1 MSVERCPKCGTPYQ
15 DDAAFCINCGMSKEE
30 AAKAVEPTAEEPGE
44 SGFAPPKE
52 GGDGPSA
59 DETVSS
65 PEAPEEGETPSE
77 EEEAVDE
84 PETEPERVPE
94 PRPKPEPKPEPEP
107 PAEPEESDEAAVRL
121 EGEMKPADEV
131 EFEPSKK
138 GRGCCL
144 AIVITGII
152 GFVLIA
158 LGVAVLMIFG
168 VIGGG
173 GAAGRGGG
181 DTYDFEPMTE
191 SDFDVWDEG
200 EGGLYVNEK
209 GMLKVRN
216 SLVGLRKDYGS
227 DYAVEVTLMF
237 ASVDG
242 KGAWAGPVL
251 RVNPGGGDRYAFKLM
266 PDADRVAVERNG
278 DVFGEKKVGIETG
291 TPYLVYA
298 EADGNDLGLA
308 VNDTP
313 LVKATDIGL
322 IAGGVG
328 LEARGCTAYFDDL
341 TVKVLK

>member
-15 DDAAFCINCGMSKEE
+15 KDATFCINCGMSKEE
-30 AAKAVEPTAEEPGE
+30 AAKAAELTAEEPAE
-44 SGFAPPKE
+44 SGFAPPKKE
-52 GGDGPSA
+52 GDDSSA
-59 DETVSS
+59 DETASDDTDAAGADGLEKKPELS
-65 PEAPEEGETPSE
+65 PES
-77 EEEAVDE
+77 
-84 PETEPERVPE
+84 
-94 PRPKPEPKPEPEP
+94 KPEPEP
-107 PAEPEESDEAAVRL
+107 ETVSEPEESNEAAARL
-121 EGEMKPADEV
+121 EEEMKPDDE
-131 EFEPSKK
+131 FKPSKK

-144 AIVITGII
+144 AIIIAGIV
-152 GFVLIA
+152 GFVLLLI
-158 LGVAVLMIFG
+158 LVGVLLLFG

-173 GAAGRGGG
+173 NGRADGG

-200 EGGLYVNEK
+200 KGALYVNEK

-227 DYAVEVTLMF
+227 DYGVEVTVLF
-237 ASVDG
+237 ASVEE

-278 DVFGEKKVGIETG
+278 DVFCEKKVGIETG

-298 EADGNDLGLA
+298 EANGNDLGLA

-322 IAGGVG
+322 IAGGIG

-341 TVKVLK
+341 TVVVLE

>member
-15 DDAAFCINCGMSKEE
+15 EDGVFCINCGMSKEE
-30 AAKAVEPTAEEPGE
+30 AAKAAEPTAGEPAG
-44 SGFAPPKE
+44 SAPPKRE
-52 GGDGPSA
+52 GDGPSV
-59 DETVSS
+59 DETAS
-65 PEAPEEGETPSE
+65 
-77 EEEAVDE
+77 DE
-84 PETEPERVPE
+84 PGAAGADGPEK
-94 PRPKPEPKPEPEP
+94 KPELTPESEPEPEP
-107 PAEPEESDEAAVRL
+107 VAETEESDEAAARL
-121 EGEMKPADEV
+121 EEEMKPGDEV
-131 EFEPSKK
+131 EFKPSKK

-144 AIVITGII
+144 AIIIAGII
-152 GFVLIA
+152 GFMFIA
-158 LGVAVLMIFG
+158 VGVAVLVIFG

-173 GAAGRGGG
+173 DAAVRGGG

-200 EGGLYVNEK
+200 EGALYVNEK
-209 GMLKVRN
+209 GMLKVRD

-227 DYAVEVTLMF
+227 DYGVEVTVLF
-237 ASVDG
+237 ASVDE

-278 DVFGEKKVGIETG
+278 DVFGEKNVGIETG

-298 EADGNDLGLA
+298 EAGGNDLGLA

-313 LVKATDIGL
+313 LVRATDIGL
-322 IAGGVG
+322 IAGGIG

-341 TVKVLK
+341 TVEILE

>member
-30 AAKAVEPTAEEPGE
+30 AAKAEEPGE
-44 SGFAPPKE
+44 SGFAPPN
-52 GGDGPSA
+52 
-59 DETVSS
+59 
-65 PEAPEEGETPSE
+65 EEGD
-77 EEEAVDE
+77 EASVDE
-84 PETEPERVPE
+84 AASDEPDAADAEE
-94 PRPKPEPKPEPEP
+94 PDTKRELAVEPKPEPKPEPEP
-107 PAEPEESDEAAVRL
+107 ASEPEESDEAAARL
-121 EGEMKPADEV
+121 EGEMKPVDEV

-138 GRGCCL
+138 GRGCCF
-144 AIVITGII
+144 AIVIGGII
-152 GFVLIA
+152 GFVSIA
-158 LGVAVLMIFG
+158 LGVAVLVIFG

-181 DTYDFEPMTE
+181 DTYDFAEMKDA
-191 SDFDVWDEG
+191 DFEVWSKG
-200 EGGLYVNEK
+200 EGAVVANEN
-209 GMLKVRN
+209 GMLVLKDA
-216 SLVGLRKDYGS
+216 LLGLEKDYGS
-227 DYAVEVTLMF
+227 DYSVEVTVF
-237 ASVDG
+237 FKSVG
-242 KGAWAGPVL
+242 ENSAWAGPVL

-266 PDADRVAVERNG
+266 PETDRVAVERDG

-291 TPYLVYA
+291 TAYLVYA

>member
-30 AAKAVEPTAEEPGE
+30 AAKAEGPTAEEPGE

-52 GGDGPSA
+52 EGDDAPAG
-59 DETVSS
+59 ETV
-65 PEAPEEGETPSE
+65 P
-77 EEEAVDE
+77 DE
-84 PETEPERVPE
+84 PDAEDAEETETKREPAVEPES
-94 PRPKPEPKPEPEP
+94 EPKPEPEP
-107 PAEPEESDEAAVRL
+107 AAEPEESDEAAVRL
-121 EGEMKPADEV
+121 EGEMKPVDEV

-144 AIVITGII
+144 AVIVGGII
-152 GFVLIA
+152 GFVSIA
-158 LGVAVLMIFG
+158 LGVAVLVIFG

-173 GAAGRGGG
+173 GATGGGGG
-181 DTYDFEPMTE
+181 DTYDFAEMKDA
-191 SDFDVWDEG
+191 DFEVWSEG
-200 EGGLYVNEK
+200 EEAVVANEH
-209 GMLKVRN
+209 GMLVLKDA
-216 SLVGLRKDYGS
+216 LLGLEKDYGS
-227 DYAVEVTLMF
+227 DYAVEVTVF
-237 ASVDG
+237 FKSVG
-242 KGAWAGPVL
+242 KESAWAGPVL

-266 PDADRVAVERNG
+266 PDADRVAVERDG

-291 TPYLVYA
+291 APYLVYA